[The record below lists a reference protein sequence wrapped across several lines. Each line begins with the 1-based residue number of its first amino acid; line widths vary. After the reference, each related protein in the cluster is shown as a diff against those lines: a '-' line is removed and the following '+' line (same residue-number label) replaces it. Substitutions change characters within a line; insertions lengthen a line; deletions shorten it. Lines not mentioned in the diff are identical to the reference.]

1 MPKLVV
7 VPKNKND
14 ILQIINFARKNKLS
28 ITARAGG
35 TNTCGSALG
44 EGIIIDFSKMNSIIW
59 KKNKSTKVQPGVI
72 YADLNKELAKTG
84 QWIAFNPSSNDSC
97 MIGGNLATKASGLS
111 SVKYK
116 SMDSFVK
123 SVEFIDAKGRLID
136 TAKGIPKDL
145 GKKILELKKKIL
157 KDKKTVSKLK
167 KRMHLK
173 TSSGY
178 NIFAFLKYK
187 KPSEIVTHL
196 MSGSVGTLGLFTEI
210 ELNTL
215 NKPKKT
221 VTFISDFESLNDA
234 GKAVQKIVKLNP
246 STLEILDE
254 FSLKLLK
261 EKLEEK
267 MNEKIKASLLIQ
279 FDTKIS
285 ENKIKKLLEKN
296 NAKNI
301 FFETNEKKQLKILK
315 MRETIFHQ
323 TTKIDDGR
331 TPISFIEDMAV
342 PIEHLSTFILDLQK
356 IFQKNKIE
364 AIIYGHAG
372 EGNLHIRPLIN
383 VNKKNWKSTVKKIAK
398 EAFGSCFK
406 YGGTITGEHA
416 SGLNKAPFLEK
427 EWGKKIYAYFKEIK
441 NIFDQE
447 NILNTK
453 AMFFK
458 GDFTKNMKY

>member
-1 MPKLVV
+1 
-7 VPKNKND
+7 
-14 ILQIINFARKNKLS
+14 
-28 ITARAGG
+28 
-35 TNTCGSALG
+35 
-44 EGIIIDFSKMNSIIW
+44 
-59 KKNKSTKVQPGVI
+59 
-72 YADLNKELAKTG
+72 
-84 QWIAFNPSSNDSC
+84 
-97 MIGGNLATKASGLS
+97 
-111 SVKYK
+111 
-116 SMDSFVK
+116 
-123 SVEFIDAKGRLID
+123 
-136 TAKGIPKDL
+136 
-145 GKKILELKKKIL
+145 
-157 KDKKTVSKLK
+157 
-167 KRMHLK
+167 
-173 TSSGY
+173 
-178 NIFAFLKYK
+178 
-187 KPSEIVTHL
+187 
-196 MSGSVGTLGLFTEI
+196 
-210 ELNTL
+210 
-215 NKPKKT
+215 
-221 VTFISDFESLNDA
+221 
-234 GKAVQKIVKLNP
+234 
-246 STLEILDE
+246 
-254 FSLKLLK
+254 
-261 EKLEEK
+261 
-267 MNEKIKASLLIQ
+267 
-279 FDTKIS
+279 
-285 ENKIKKLLEKN
+285 
-296 NAKNI
+296 
-301 FFETNEKKQLKILK
+301 